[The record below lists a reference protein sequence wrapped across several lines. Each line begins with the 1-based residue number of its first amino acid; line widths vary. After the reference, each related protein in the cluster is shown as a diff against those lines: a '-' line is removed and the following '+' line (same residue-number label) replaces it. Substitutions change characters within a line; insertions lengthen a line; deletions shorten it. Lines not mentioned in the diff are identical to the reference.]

1 MEIHEAVEAGPLAN
15 TCGTPELGSCK
26 ETQVVQNPAVLQ
38 KCRVPENNA
47 LYIYIY
53 TYDIIYNIIILHYFT
68 DKVILLFGRIIYV
81 VYR

>member
-53 TYDIIYNIIILHYFT
+53 I
-68 DKVILLFGRIIYV
+68 
-81 VYR
+81 